1 MKKFSS
7 RIRLSLA
14 AAAALCAAAPSFAQL
29 ASDVNVVIHTS
40 MGDIAARLDGRA
52 APLTVKNFLAY
63 AKAGF
68 YNGTIFHRVIDG
80 FMIQGGGMTESMTA
94 KKTMPAIPNEARGGL
109 TNKRGTL
116 AMARTSD
123 PHSATSQFFINL
135 VNNDFLDAANA
146 QDGWG
151 YTVFGRV
158 TRGMDVVDR
167 IGRVKTGYRKGH
179 NDVPVTPVKIISV
192 EVKPKG

>member
-1 MKKFSS
+1 MQKFSS
-7 RIRLSLA
+7 RIRLTLA
-14 AAAALCAAAPSFAQL
+14 AVAALCAAAPSFAQL

-40 MGDIAARLDGRA
+40 MGDIAARLDSRA

-63 AKAGF
+63 ARSGF
-68 YNGTIFHRVIDG
+68 YNGTVFHRVING
-80 FMIQGGGMTESMTA
+80 FMIQGGGMTEDMAA
-94 KKTMPAIPNEARGGL
+94 KKTLPPIPNEARGGL

-135 VNNDFLDAANA
+135 VDNDFLDAANA
-146 QDGWG
+146 QDRWG

-158 TRGMDVVDR
+158 TKGMDVVDR
-167 IGRVKTGYRKGH
+167 ISRVRTGYRRGH
-179 NDVPVTPVKIISV
+179 NDVPVTPVTILSV
-192 EVKPKG
+192 DVK

>member
-1 MKKFSS
+1 MQKFSS
-7 RIRLSLA
+7 RIRLTLA
-14 AAAALCAAAPSFAQL
+14 AVAALCAAAPSFAQL

-40 MGDIAARLDGRA
+40 MGDIAARLDSRA

-63 AKAGF
+63 ARSGF
-68 YNGTIFHRVIDG
+68 YNGTVFHRVING
-80 FMIQGGGMTESMTA
+80 FMIQGGGMTEDMAA
-94 KKTMPAIPNEARGGL
+94 KKTLPPIPNEARGGL

-135 VNNDFLDAANA
+135 VDNDFLDAANA
-146 QDGWG
+146 QDRWG

-158 TRGMDVVDR
+158 TKGMDVVDR
-167 IGRVKTGYRKGH
+167 ISRVRTGYRRGH
-179 NDVPVTPVKIISV
+179 NDVPVTPVKILSV
-192 EVKPKG
+192 DVK

>member
-1 MKKFSS
+1 MQKFSS
-7 RIRLSLA
+7 RIRLTLA

-40 MGDIAARLDGRA
+40 MGDISARLDGRA
-52 APLTVKNFLAY
+52 APLTVKNFVAY
-63 AKAGF
+63 AKSGF
-68 YNGTIFHRVIDG
+68 YNDTIFHRVIEG
-80 FMIQGGGMTESMTA
+80 FMIQGGGMTENMAA
-94 KKTMPAIPNEARGGL
+94 KKTMAPIPNEARGGL

-135 VNNDFLDAANA
+135 VNNDFLDAENA
-146 QDGWG
+146 QDRWG

-158 TRGMDVVDR
+158 TKGMDVVEK

-179 NDVPVTPVKIISV
+179 NDVPVDPVKILSV
-192 EVKPKG
+192 DVK

>member
-1 MKKFSS
+1 MQKFSS
-7 RIRLSLA
+7 RIRLTLA
-14 AAAALCAAAPSFAQL
+14 AVAALCAAAPSFAQL

-40 MGDIAARLDGRA
+40 MGDIAARLDSRA

-63 AKAGF
+63 ARSGF
-68 YNGTIFHRVIDG
+68 YNGTVFHRVING
-80 FMIQGGGMTESMTA
+80 FMIQGGGMTEDMAA
-94 KKTMPAIPNEARGGL
+94 KKTLPPIPNEARGGL

-135 VNNDFLDAANA
+135 VDNDFLDAANA
-146 QDGWG
+146 QDRWG

-158 TRGMDVVDR
+158 TKGMDVVDR
-167 IGRVKTGYRKGH
+167 ISRVRTGYRRGH
-179 NDVPVTPVKIISV
+179 NDVPVTPVTILSV
-192 EVKPKG
+192 EVK